1 MRTVRFTPEI
11 NAGSMADIA
20 FLLLIFFLVA
30 TTIPNDKG
38 IVRKLPPKCLTGD
51 CTVPAKERNV
61 FRIYLNKDNELF
73 VNNALISFTELTEA
87 IKSFV
92 DNNGDGT
99 CLYCKGASLE
109 NLSENPKK
117 AIISLNS
124 SGESSYKSFIAV
136 QVAISQAFIELREGY
151 TTQYLKKE
159 FAQLS
164 EKELLTLGEIYPI
177 LLTEAA
183 LK

>member
-1 MRTVRFTPEI
+1 MRNVRFTPEI

-38 IVRKLPPKCLTGD
+38 IVRKLPPKCLTED
-51 CTVPAKERNV
+51 CTIPAKERNV
-61 FRIYLNKDNELF
+61 LRIFLNKNDELF
-73 VNNALISFTELTEA
+73 VNNQLLSFSELSEA

-99 CLYCKGASLE
+99 CHYCKGESLDYY
-109 NLSENPKK
+109 SENPNS
-117 AIISLNS
+117 AIISLQS

-136 QVAISQAFIELREGY
+136 QVAISQAFIELRDAFAKH
-151 TTQYLKKE
+151 TFKKDL
-159 FAQLS
+159 AQLS
-164 EKELLTLGEIYPI
+164 EKELFSLGKAYPI

>member
-38 IVRKLPPKCLTGD
+38 IVRKLPPKCLTKN
-51 CTVPAKERNV
+51 CTIPANERNV
-61 FRIYLNKDNELF
+61 LRLFLNKNDELL
-73 VNNALISFTELTEA
+73 VNNEIVSFSELTEA

-92 DNNGDGT
+92 DNNGDET
-99 CLYCKGASLE
+99 CTYCNGASLE
-109 NLSENPKK
+109 NFSENPKE

-136 QVAISQAFIELREGY
+136 QVAISKAFIELREDY
-151 TTQYLKKE
+151 STQYLKKD

-164 EKELLTLGEIYPI
+164 EKELFTLGEAYPI
-177 LLTEAA
+177 LLTEAT